1 MQALVSLGMTSD
13 KLKCLPVVLQ
23 LSDFL
28 HHCDLSYVGLVTG
41 CEVDMI
47 TKLIIGGVF
56 YCLHSESLGCLHI

>member
-41 CEVDMI
+41 REVDMI
-47 TKLIIGGVF
+47 TKLIIGGEF
-56 YCLHSESLGCLHI
+56 YYLYHES